1 MKVYEIFEGVE
12 ITPSATLGADGKP
25 AGFNVIDTD
34 NNRTLRTFPDEGSAE
49 EFRDQERARRTPAQ
63 SPDDSNNRNRN
74 NGNNARRRG
83 LRGILDRGKMTED
96 QLLKLL
102 RRYGSGSNW
111 LFAFLNI
118 VGVGHATLDSINTY
132 KTTLVDKGCNRDDTL
147 VALARANVGIRI
159 TGAIATTLGGLTG
172 GVAAVYFLRSMAAAI
187 AAVPGAGWIGAA
199 IAMGSS
205 WAISYIIEYV
215 LKNDAMQNFIGKYIG
230 NIICTRIDKSCG
242 VSESIDEG
250 ADAVLESAKS
260 DAAAV
265 IKKSFANMVKDPR
278 GKQELIKIRKAIKS
292 KAS

>member
-34 NNRTLRTFPDEGSAE
+34 NNRTLKTFPDEGSAE

-63 SPDDSNNRNRN
+63 SPDDSNNRN
-74 NGNNARRRG
+74 NARRRG
-83 LRGILDRGKMTED
+83 LRGILDRGKMTEA

-102 RRYGSGSNW
+102 RRYGGGSNW

-118 VGVGHATLDSINTY
+118 VGLSHASLDSINTY

-147 VALARANVGIRI
+147 VALARTNVGIRI
-159 TGAIATTLGGLTG
+159 TGAIATTVGGLVG
-172 GVAAVYFLRSMAAAI
+172 GIAAVQFLRSI
-187 AAVPGAGWIGAA
+187 AGLLALVPGAGWVGAA

-215 LKNDAMQNFIGKYIG
+215 LKNDAIQNFIGKYIG
-230 NIICTRIDKSCG
+230 NFICTLIDKSCG
-242 VSESIDEG
+242 VAESIDEG

-260 DAAAV
+260 DAAAAM
-265 IKKSFANMVKDPR
+265 KKSFANMVKDPR

>member
-49 EFRDQERARRTPAQ
+49 EYRDQERARRTPAQ
-63 SPDDSNNRNRN
+63 SPDDSNNRNNRN
-74 NGNNARRRG
+74 NRSNPSGQRRRG
-83 LRGILDRGKMTED
+83 TMTKD
-96 QLLKLL
+96 QLLRLL
-102 RRYGSGSNW
+102 RRYGGGSNW
-111 LFAFLNI
+111 LFAFINI
-118 VGVGHATLDSINTY
+118 IGVGHATLDSINTY
-132 KTTLVDKGCNRDDTL
+132 KTTLADKGCNRDDTL
-147 VALARANVGIRI
+147 VALARTNVGIRI
-159 TGAIATTLGGLTG
+159 TGAIATTVGGLAG
-172 GVAAVYFLRSMAAAI
+172 GIAALKFLKTIAVVL
-187 AAVPGAGWIGAA
+187 AAVPGAGWVGAA

-215 LKNDAMQNFIGKYIG
+215 LKNDATQNFIGKYVG
-230 NIICTRIDKSCG
+230 NIICTSIDRSCG
-242 VSESIDEG
+242 VAESIDEG

-265 IKKSFANMVKDPR
+265 MKKSFANMVKDPR

>member
-63 SPDDSNNRNRN
+63 SPDDSNNRNNRSN
-74 NGNNARRRG
+74 PSGQMRRG
-83 LRGILDRGKMTED
+83 TMTEK

-102 RRYGSGSNW
+102 RRYGGGSNW
-111 LFAFLNI
+111 IFAFLNI
-118 VGVGHATLDSINTY
+118 TGIGWATYDLIGTY
-132 KTTLVDKGCNRDDTL
+132 KEVLVKYDCNRDEDL
-147 VALARANVGIRI
+147 VALARKNVGIGI
-159 TGAIATTLGGLTG
+159 TGAIATTVAGLSGGI
-172 GVAAVYFLRSMAAAI
+172 AALQFLRYI
-187 AAVPGAGWIGAA
+187 AGALAVLPGAGWVAAA

-205 WAISYIIEYV
+205 WAIGYIIENLLTNEKV
-215 LKNDAMQNFIGKYIG
+215 QNFIGKYVG
-230 NIICTRIDKSCG
+230 NFICTSIDRSCG
-242 VSESIDEG
+242 VAESIDEG

-265 IKKSFANMVKDPR
+265 IKKSFADMVKDPR

>member
-34 NNRTLRTFPDEGSAE
+34 NNRTLKTFPDEGSAE

-63 SPDDSNNRNRN
+63 SPDDSNNRN
-74 NGNNARRRG
+74 NARRRG
-83 LRGILDRGKMTED
+83 LRGILDRGKMTEA

-102 RRYGSGSNW
+102 RRYGGGSNW

-118 VGVGHATLDSINTY
+118 VGLSHASLDSINTY

-147 VALARANVGIRI
+147 VALARTNVGIRI
-159 TGAIATTLGGLTG
+159 TGAIATTVGGLVG
-172 GVAAVYFLRSMAAAI
+172 GIAAVQFLRSI
-187 AAVPGAGWIGAA
+187 AGLLALVPGAGWVSAA

-205 WAISYIIEYV
+205 WAIIYIIERVITKPKVQSFVGHY
-215 LKNDAMQNFIGKYIG
+215 AG
-230 NIICTRIDKSCG
+230 NILTAVIDKSCG
-242 VSESIDEG
+242 VAESIDE
-250 ADAVLESAKS
+250 DANTVFESMKS
-260 DAAAV
+260 DAAAE
-265 IKKSFANMVKDPR
+265 IKQSFADIVKDPR

>member
-63 SPDDSNNRNRN
+63 SPDDSNNRNNRSN
-74 NGNNARRRG
+74 PSGQMRRG
-83 LRGILDRGKMTED
+83 TMTEK

-102 RRYGSGSNW
+102 RRYGGGSNW
-111 LFAFLNI
+111 IFAFLNI
-118 VGVGHATLDSINTY
+118 TGIGWATYDLIGTY
-132 KTTLVDKGCNRDDTL
+132 KEVLVKYDCNRDEDL
-147 VALARANVGIRI
+147 VALARKNVGIGI
-159 TGAIATTLGGLTG
+159 TGAITTTVAGLGGG
-172 GVAAVYFLRSMAAAI
+172 IAALQFLRTIAGALAI
-187 AAVPGAGWIGAA
+187 LPGAGWVAAA

-205 WAISYIIEYV
+205 WAIGYIIENLLTNEKV
-215 LKNDAMQNFIGKYIG
+215 QNFIGKYVG
-230 NIICTRIDKSCG
+230 NFICTSIDRSCG
-242 VSESIDEG
+242 IAESIDEG

-265 IKKSFANMVKDPR
+265 IKKSFADMVKDPR

>member
-12 ITPSATLGADGKP
+12 ITPSATLGSDGKP

-63 SPDDSNNRNRN
+63 SPDDSNNRNNRSN
-74 NGNNARRRG
+74 PSGQMRRG
-83 LRGILDRGKMTED
+83 TMTEK

-102 RRYGSGSNW
+102 RRYGGGSNW
-111 LFAFLNI
+111 IFAFLNI
-118 VGVGHATLDSINTY
+118 TGIGWATYDLIGTY
-132 KTTLVDKGCNRDDTL
+132 KEVLVKYDCNRDEDL
-147 VALARANVGIRI
+147 VALARKNVGIGI
-159 TGAIATTLGGLTG
+159 TGAITTTVAGLGGG
-172 GVAAVYFLRSMAAAI
+172 IAALQFLRTIAGALAI
-187 AAVPGAGWIGAA
+187 LPGAGWVAAA

-205 WAISYIIEYV
+205 WAIGYIIENLLTNEKV
-215 LKNDAMQNFIGKYIG
+215 QNFIGKYVG
-230 NIICTRIDKSCG
+230 NFICTSIDRSCG
-242 VSESIDEG
+242 VAESIDEG

-265 IKKSFANMVKDPR
+265 IKKSFADMVKDPR

>member
-63 SPDDSNNRNRN
+63 SPDDSNNRNNRN
-74 NGNNARRRG
+74 NRNIFRKPDGS
-83 LRGILDRGKMTED
+83 LRGTMSKDDVM
-96 QLLKLL
+96 KLL
-102 RRYGSGSNW
+102 RRYGGGSNW
-111 LFAFLNI
+111 VFAFINI
-118 VGVGHATLDSINTY
+118 IGLSQASLDSINTY
-132 KTTLVDKGCNRDDTL
+132 KTTLADKGCNRDDSL
-147 VALARANVGIRI
+147 VALARTNVGIRI
-159 TGAIATTLGGLTG
+159 TGAIATTVGGLAG
-172 GVAAVYFLRSMAAAI
+172 GLAALKLLKTIAGFLAV
-187 AAVPGAGWIGAA
+187 VPGAGWVGAA

-215 LKNDAMQNFIGKYIG
+215 LKNDAIQNFIGKYVG
-230 NIICTRIDKSCG
+230 NFICTSIDRRCG
-242 VSESIDEG
+242 VAESIDEG

-265 IKKSFANMVKDPR
+265 MKAAFANMVKDPR

>member
-49 EFRDQERARRTPAQ
+49 EFRDQERARRSPAQ
-63 SPDDSNNRNRN
+63 SPDDSNNRNNRSN
-74 NGNNARRRG
+74 PSGQMRRG
-83 LRGILDRGKMTED
+83 TMTEK

-102 RRYGSGSNW
+102 RKYGGGSNW
-111 LFAFLNI
+111 IFAFLNI
-118 VGVGHATLDSINTY
+118 TGIGWATYDLIGTY
-132 KTTLVDKGCNRDDTL
+132 KEVLVKYDCNRDEDL
-147 VALARANVGIRI
+147 VALARKNVGIGI
-159 TGAIATTLGGLTG
+159 TGAITTTVAGLGGG
-172 GVAAVYFLRSMAAAI
+172 IAALQFLRTIAGALAI
-187 AAVPGAGWIGAA
+187 LPGAGWVAAA

-205 WAISYIIEYV
+205 WAIGYIIENLLTNEKV
-215 LKNDAMQNFIGKYIG
+215 QNFIGKYVG
-230 NIICTRIDKSCG
+230 NFICTSIDRSCG
-242 VSESIDEG
+242 VAESIDEG

-265 IKKSFANMVKDPR
+265 IKKSFADMVKDPR